1 MGPQGTGGLLIKE
14 GVSIRPLMVGGSGVH
29 SYSKTHPSELPT
41 ALEAGTLNSHG
52 IAGLHAALT
61 YLKDQGTE
69 KLYEKEYLLMRTFY
83 EGVRTIPS
91 VKVYGDF

>member
-1 MGPQGTGGLLIKE
+1 M
-14 GVSIRPLMVGGSGVH
+14 SIRPLMVGGSGVH

-61 YLKDQGTE
+61 YLQNQGTE

-83 EGVRTIPS
+83 EGYER
-91 VKVYGDF
+91 FRR